1 MTAQSHLPSA
11 YPGTFFLTEYDVAA
25 LTAYLEGHGWIKHDE
40 SIRQTEKAGDG
51 NMNCVLRIRTNQRSF
66 ILKQSRPWVEKYPG
80 IAAPWDRSLMEARFY
95 KTVNTDSRVAAHL
108 PKLLAVDPDERL
120 LMLEDLG
127 DARDFTL
134 LYSGVRRA
142 YDSDVRTLI
151 QFLIS
156 LHTAFSDPVLSG
168 LFENRAMRSLNHE
181 HVFSIPLRSDNGLAL
196 DTITP
201 GLSFFARQIQRNDA
215 FRRKV
220 AAAGERYLDSAR
232 GDSLIHGDYFPGSW
246 LKAGERVFV
255 IDPEFCFYGPPE
267 WDVGVM
273 LAHLHLAGQPRD
285 FISGIADVY
294 AAAAPLDRD
303 LTARFTGIEIMRR
316 LIGVAQLPLGY
327 GLDRKKE
334 LLELSQVLV
343 LENGG

>member
-1 MTAQSHLPSA
+1 MTAQNHLPSA
-11 YPGTFFLTEYDVAA
+11 YPGTFFLTDDVAT
-25 LTAYLEGHGWIKHDE
+25 LTSFLEGNGWIKPE
-40 SIRQTEKAGDG
+40 ELIRHARKAGEG
-51 NMNCVLRIRTNQRSF
+51 NMNCVLRIRTTQRSF

-80 IAAPWDRSLMEARFY
+80 VAAPWDRSLMEARFY
-95 KTVNTDSRVAAHL
+95 EAVNTDSRVAAHL

-120 LMLEDLG
+120 LMLEDLA
-127 DARDFTL
+127 DARDFTP
-134 LYSGVRRA
+134 LYSGAQRA
-142 YDSDVRTLI
+142 NDSDIRTLI

-156 LHTAFSDPVLSG
+156 LHTAFSDPGLSR

-181 HVFSIPLRSDNGLAL
+181 HVFSIPLRPDNGLAL
-196 DTITP
+196 DAITP
-201 GLSFFARQIQRNDA
+201 GLSSLAQRIQRNDA
-215 FRRKV
+215 FCRKV
-220 AAAGERYLDSAR
+220 AATGKRYLDSA
-232 GDSLIHGDYFPGSW
+232 GGNALIHGDYFPGSW

-273 LAHLHLAGQPRD
+273 LAHLYLAGQPRD
-285 FISGIADVY
+285 FIAGIADVY
-294 AAAAPLDRD
+294 AATAPLDRS
-303 LTARFTGIEIMRR
+303 LLARFAGIEIMRR

-343 LENGG
+343 LESRGQ